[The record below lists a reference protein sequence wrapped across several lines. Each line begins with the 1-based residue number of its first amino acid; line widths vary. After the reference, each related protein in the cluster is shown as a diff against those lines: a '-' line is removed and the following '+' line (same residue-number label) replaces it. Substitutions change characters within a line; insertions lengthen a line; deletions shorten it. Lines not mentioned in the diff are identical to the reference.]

1 MARRNIH
8 LSHASG
14 CMFCKDIADSPHRP
28 TRGGA
33 FCARSRDEARTTA
46 GPDLCYPGSTMSLP
60 AKKMERAGK
69 TEKISVSLGRDELV
83 ALRRRARKLYGGN
96 LSAVVAEGVRRIQE
110 EEGREALVDWLGK
123 AGEASA
129 AERNRLRAEWQDAE
143 SAPPVKRRKIQ

>member
-1 MARRNIH
+1 
-8 LSHASG
+8 
-14 CMFCKDIADSPHRP
+14 
-28 TRGGA
+28 
-33 FCARSRDEARTTA
+33 
-46 GPDLCYPGSTMSLP
+46 MSLP
-60 AKKMERAGK
+60 AKKTERAGK

-129 AERNRLRAEWQDAE
+129 AERDTLRAQWRQEE
-143 SAPPVKRRKIQ
+143 SAPPVKRRKTP

>member
-1 MARRNIH
+1 
-8 LSHASG
+8 
-14 CMFCKDIADSPHRP
+14 
-28 TRGGA
+28 
-33 FCARSRDEARTTA
+33 
-46 GPDLCYPGSTMSLP
+46 MSLP

-143 SAPPVKRRKIQ
+143 SAPPAKRRKTQ